1 MVFCIVENI
10 RKKMAQSLREV
21 AVLEEACP
29 KTTTHMAAY
38 SYDSSPMRSD
48 ALFWPPMVPGMRV
61 LQRHNSDKTPL
72 CIINIKKLKKEEEE
86 VERHTK
92 EH

>member
-1 MVFCIVENI
+1 LVFCIVENI
-10 RKKMAQSLREV
+10 KEKRWLRKV
-21 AVLEEACP
+21 AVLEEACS
-29 KTTTHMAAY
+29 KTNTHMAAH
-38 SYDSSPMRSD
+38 SYDSSPKGSD

-86 VERHTK
+86 EERHTE